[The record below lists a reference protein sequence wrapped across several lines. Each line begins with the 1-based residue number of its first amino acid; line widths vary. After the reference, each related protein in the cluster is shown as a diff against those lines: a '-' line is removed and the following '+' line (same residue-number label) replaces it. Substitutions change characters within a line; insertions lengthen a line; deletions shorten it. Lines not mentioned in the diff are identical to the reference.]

1 MQMLAPHFSKD
12 AAVPADSRKRP
23 VSGLRLEAREETA
36 FAGAFCASPDLLII
50 RHVAGPISAEV
61 HTNDRLFA
69 RSLQSGGVLI
79 VPPDSPFRLRL
90 PRPGRNIYV
99 TLPAGAGDFNCGLPA
114 LTADDPVLSGLL
126 DMAEELAD
134 AFSNPTNAALKQT
147 LEETLRAHV
156 KTAYCGAESGSW
168 QHRRAQARDTRSSA
182 IVTEAVDF
190 MFGNI
195 DRSITLSDVGEHVG
209 CSPSHLG
216 RLFKTHLGISP
227 HRYLLDLRVERARL
241 LLAGTAQPI
250 AQLALECGF
259 ASQEHLTRHFRR
271 MCRTTPAAY
280 RREQAQKAA

>member
-1 MQMLAPHFSKD
+1 MQMLAPHFRKD
-12 AAVPADSRKRP
+12 AAVPASSRKP
-23 VSGLRLEAREETA
+23 QASGLRLETREETA

-50 RHVAGPISAEV
+50 RHMAGPISAEV
-61 HTNDRLFA
+61 YTNDRLFA
-69 RSLQSGGVLI
+69 RSLQSGGILI
-79 VPPDSPFRLRL
+79 VPAGSPFRVRL
-90 PRPGRNIYV
+90 FRPGRNIYV
-99 TLPAGAGDFNCGLPA
+99 TLPGGGEERPAGPPV

-126 DMAEELAD
+126 DMAEELAG
-134 AFSNPTNAALKQT
+134 AFANPTNAALMDS
-147 LEETLRAHV
+147 LEETLHAHV
-156 KTAYCGAESGSW
+156 RATYCGIEGGSW
-168 QHRRAQARDTRSSA
+168 QRRRAQAHDTHSSA

-216 RLFKTHLGISP
+216 RLFKMHLGISP

-241 LLAGTAQPI
+241 LLAATAQPI

-271 MCRTTPAAY
+271 ICRTTPAAY
-280 RREQAQKAA
+280 RREQARKAA